1 MQRRSHAFTLV
12 EVLMVLAIIGI
23 SMIVAMPSL
32 VKSIRGNRLR
42 VGARTIVMAGNY
54 ARTMAIL
61 RNQDMKLMLGKGTS
75 TVSVEPLR
83 TAPVALPSDR
93 GFQEPTPSEPPPTSG
108 TNEPASSAPPPI
120 TLVRQLDAVRIDS
133 VTVEHRQGQSDES
146 ATIIY
151 QTNGRCNPYEVR
163 VTDEFGSV
171 MVITVDAVAS
181 AKVRK
186 EGE

>member
-42 VGARTIVMAGNY
+42 VGARTVVMAGNY

-61 RNQDMKLMLGKGTS
+61 RSQDMKLILDKGTS

-83 TAPVALPSDR
+83 TAPVSLPSDR
-93 GFQEPTPSEPPPTSG
+93 GFEEPSPSEPPPSSG
-108 TNEPASSAPPPI
+108 TNEPASSAAPPI
-120 TLVRQLDAVRIDS
+120 AISRKLDAVRIDS
-133 VTVEHRQGQSDES
+133 VTVERRQGNSDEP
-146 ATIIY
+146 ATVVY

-163 VTDEFGSV
+163 VMDEFGSV
-171 MVITVDAVAS
+171 MIITVDAVAS